1 VVQIGISETRVLAV
15 VDLLM
20 GFLGQWWRNVV
31 EVEDEFHTLV
41 VVGIEGVGFGNVAE
55 VGWGLE
61 VVLVM

>member
-20 GFLGQWWRNVV
+20 GFLGQWWRIVV

-41 VVGIEGVGFGNVAE
+41 VVGIEGVGFENVAE